1 MGVLHMKMKVWNI
14 QFDPAGLRF
23 TLNTN
28 SDWVSEYFQREYQH
42 LLVDRP
48 GETSM
53 TLIVKETA
61 EEGMSY
67 RCTFPDGSISDTVN
81 LSTVMVWLNRAI
93 KKAFHFE
100 AWWPFHS
107 GAVIDPQGR
116 CVLICGHSGS
126 GKTTLCVYL
135 AQHGWHCLTDDLVW
149 FQKAGKSIRPMPVA
163 FNIREDVVRTSVIAP
178 AISPF
183 WFPDIDGN
191 RRWIYP
197 NCAPSK
203 DEKGLRPSAIIL
215 LTFHRSCGAEFWRMP
230 TNESLKAI
238 LTNAYS
244 ASDMPLNLAMSAG
257 LVKQI
262 PVYQLWYPDCNS
274 GMEKIEKILDSQPT
288 GGGNL

>member
-1 MGVLHMKMKVWNI
+1 MEIKVWTI
-14 QFDPAGLRF
+14 QFAPAGLRF

-28 SDWVSEYFQREYQH
+28 NEWISEYFQREYQH

-48 GETSM
+48 GDKSM
-53 TLIVKETA
+53 TLVVKETA
-61 EEGMSY
+61 EEGRLYS
-67 RCTFPDGSISDTVN
+67 CTFPDGSISDTVN

-197 NCAPSK
+197 NRAPSE
-203 DEKGLRPSAIIL
+203 DEKELHPAAIIL
-215 LTFHRSCGAEFWRMP
+215 PTFRRSHGAKSQRMP
-230 TNESLKAI
+230 TNEALKAI

-244 ASDMPLNLAMSAG
+244 ASDMPLNLTMSAR
-257 LVKQI
+257 LVKQV
-262 PVYQLWYPDCNS
+262 PVYQLCYPECHS
-274 GMEKIEKILDSQPT
+274 GMEEIEKILNGQAT
-288 GGGNL
+288 GGKKL